1 MRGECVP
8 KTRDETMSESGF
20 RLNSSSPEETR
31 ALGKDLAFRLRRGDC
46 VALFGDLGSGKTC
59 LIQGISAGLQVAD
72 AVTSPT
78 FILVNEYLGRDGTG
92 APLPV
97 FHFDLYRLSGSEDL
111 MDLGWDDYFDRGGI
125 YLVEWADRAEDL
137 LPPHTLSVQIEAPE
151 DRLRIFTLTYGE

>member
-1 MRGECVP
+1 
-8 KTRDETMSESGF
+8 MSKSVSM
-20 RLNSSSPEETR
+20 LNSSSPEETR
-31 ALGKDLAFRLRRGDC
+31 VLGKDLASRLRRGDC

-59 LIQGISAGLQVAD
+59 LIQGICAGLQVAD

-78 FILVNEYLGRDGTG
+78 FILVNEYLGRDDTG

-97 FHFDLYRLSGSEDL
+97 FHFDLYRLSGPEDL
-111 MDLGWDDYFDRGGI
+111 MGLGWDDYFDRGGI

-151 DRLRIFTLTYGE
+151 DRLRILTLTYGE